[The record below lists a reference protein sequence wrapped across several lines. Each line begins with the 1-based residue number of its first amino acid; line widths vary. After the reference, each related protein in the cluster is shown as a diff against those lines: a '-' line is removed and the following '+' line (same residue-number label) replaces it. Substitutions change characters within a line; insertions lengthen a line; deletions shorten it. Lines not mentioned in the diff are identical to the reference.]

1 MESLVYLIGVSM
13 RFNRI
18 CVLGGSGFVGS
29 AIIQMLVA
37 QGREVR
43 VLTRNR
49 DRAKALTVLP
59 TVEVMDADIHD
70 QVELNRQF
78 EGMDAVI
85 NLVGVLH
92 ETRPGRVDKPSARRG
107 DFHENH
113 VELPR
118 KVLHAC
124 AANGVQ
130 RVLHMSALGADPTSC
145 SAYQRSKGVGEALV
159 RESSMPGSDNERWY
173 LDGPKFV
180 HGYGMHTTIF
190 RPSVVFGRGDSFLSM
205 FASLVKVLSVLP
217 LANAGAKFQ
226 PVWVEDVARAF
237 VGALDNTA
245 SFGMTYD
252 LCGPQVYT
260 LQELVELTAQAIGKQ
275 PRIIPLCKNFSY
287 MQAWVM
293 EFMPGKKLMTRDNF
307 YAMLVDNVCSGE
319 YPAPKDW
326 APTPLAAIVPDY
338 LSGVNPRG
346 RYTAFR
352 HHAGR

>member
-1 MESLVYLIGVSM
+1 MK
-13 RFNRI
+13 FQRI

-29 AIIQMLVA
+29 AIIQMLAA

-59 TVEVMDADIHD
+59 TVEVFDANIHD
-70 QVELNRQF
+70 QVELNRHF

-92 ETRPGRVDKPSARRG
+92 EGRPSRVDKPSARRG

-118 KVLHAC
+118 KMIHAC

-130 RVLHMSALGADPTSC
+130 RVLHMSALGADPTSR

-159 RESSMPGSDNERWY
+159 RESSMPSSDNERWY

-190 RPSVVFGRGDSFLSM
+190 RPSVIFGRGDSFLSM
-205 FASLVKVLSVLP
+205 FAGLVKTFPVIP

-237 VGALDNTA
+237 VDALDNTA
-245 SFGMTYD
+245 SFGATYD

-260 LQELVELTAQAIGKQ
+260 LQELVELTAHTIDKH
-275 PRIIPLCKNFSY
+275 PRIIPLCRNLSFA
-287 MQAWVM
+287 QAWAM

-307 YAMLVDNVCSGE
+307 YAMLVDNVCNGE
-319 YPAPKDW
+319 HPAPQNWKPN
-326 APTPLAAIVPDY
+326 ALAAIAPDY
-338 LSGVNPRG
+338 LSGANPRG

>member
-1 MESLVYLIGVSM
+1 MK
-13 RFNRI
+13 FNRI

-29 AIIQMLVA
+29 AIVQMLAA

-59 TVEVMDADIHD
+59 TVDVVEVDIHD

-78 EGMDAVI
+78 AGMDAVI

-92 ETRPGRVDKPSARRG
+92 EIRVSRVDKPSARRG

-124 AANGVQ
+124 ATNGIQ
-130 RVLHMSALGADPTSC
+130 RVLHMSALGADPTSR
-145 SAYQRSKGVGEALV
+145 SAYQRSKGVGEALM
-159 RESSMPGSDNERWY
+159 RESGMPSSENERWY

-180 HGYGMHTTIF
+180 HGYGMYTTIF
-190 RPSVVFGRGDSFLSM
+190 RPSVIFGRGDSFLSM
-205 FASLVKVLSVLP
+205 FAGLIKWLPVIP
-217 LANAGAKFQ
+217 LANAGARFQ
-226 PVWVEDVARAF
+226 PVWVDDVARAF
-237 VGALDNTA
+237 VNALDESVT
-245 SFGMTYD
+245 FGMTYD
-252 LCGPQVYT
+252 VCGPKVYT
-260 LQELVELTAQAIGKQ
+260 LQELVEFVAGTIGKH
-275 PRIIPLCKNFSY
+275 PRIIPLCAKLSY
-287 MQAWVM
+287 LQAWAL
-293 EFMPGKKLMTRDNF
+293 ELTPGKKLMTRDNYF
-307 YAMLVDNVCSGE
+307 AMQVDNVCSGQ
-319 YPAPKDW
+319 YPAPVDMQ
-326 APTPLAAIVPDY
+326 PAALEAVAAEY
-338 LSGVNPRG
+338 LGGATPRG

>member
-1 MESLVYLIGVSM
+1 MK
-13 RFNRI
+13 FQRI

-29 AIIQMLVA
+29 AIVQMLAA

-59 TVEVMDADIHD
+59 TVEVMDTDIHD

-130 RVLHMSALGADPTSC
+130 RMLHMSALGADPISR

-159 RESSMPGSDNERWY
+159 RESSMPSSENERGY

-180 HGYGMHTTIF
+180 HGYGMNTTIF
-190 RPSVVFGRGDSFLSM
+190 RPSVIFGRGDSFLSM
-205 FASLVKVLSVLP
+205 FASLVKMLPVLP
-217 LANAGAKFQ
+217 LANAGARFQ
-226 PVWVEDVARAF
+226 PVWVEDVARAY
-237 VGALDNTA
+237 VDALDNMA
-245 SFGMTYD
+245 SFGVTYD
-252 LCGPQVYT
+252 VCGPQVYT
-260 LQELVELTAQAIGKQ
+260 LQELVELTAEAIGKQ
-275 PRIIPLCKNFSY
+275 PRIIPLCKNLSY
-287 MQAWVM
+287 AQAWAL
-293 EFMPGKKLMTRDNF
+293 EFMPGKKLMTRDDF
-307 YAMLVDNVCSGE
+307 YAMLVDNVCKGE
-319 YPAPKDW
+319 HPAPKNW
-326 APTPLAAIVPDY
+326 QPTPLAAIVPDY
-338 LSGVNPRG
+338 LSGANPRG

>member
-1 MESLVYLIGVSM
+1 MK
-13 RFNRI
+13 FNRI
-18 CVLGGSGFVGS
+18 CVLGGNGFVGS
-29 AIIQMLVA
+29 VIVQMLAA
-37 QGREVR
+37 QGRQVR

-59 TVEVMDADIHD
+59 TVEVVDADIHD

-92 ETRPGRVDKPSARRG
+92 ETRAGRVDKPSARRG

-124 AANGVQ
+124 AANGIQ
-130 RVLHMSALGADPTSC
+130 RVLHMSALGADPTSQ
-145 SAYQRSKGVGEALV
+145 SAYQRSKGVGEALM
-159 RESSMPGSDNERWY
+159 RESAMPSSESERWY

-190 RPSVVFGRGDSFLSM
+190 RPSVIFGRGDSFLSM
-205 FASLVKVLSVLP
+205 FASLVKLLPVMP
-217 LANAGAKFQ
+217 LANAGARFQ
-226 PVWVEDVARAF
+226 PVWVEDVAKAF
-237 VGALDNTA
+237 VDALDSSA
-245 SFGMTYD
+245 SYGATYD
-252 LCGPQVYT
+252 VCGPKVYT
-260 LQELVELTAQAIGKQ
+260 LQELVEFVAHAVGKS
-275 PRIIPLCKNFSY
+275 PRIIPLCANLSY
-287 MQAWVM
+287 FQAWAM
-293 EFMPGKKLMTRDNF
+293 EFMPGKKLMTRDNY
-307 YAMLVDNVCSGE
+307 YAMLVDNVCNNQH
-319 YPAPKDW
+319 PAPPNLQP
-326 APTPLAAIVPDY
+326 APLEAIAPEY
-338 LSGVNPRG
+338 LSGATPRG